1 MVIFNYFCDTRRDIV
16 HCLSSDS
23 AAGGNGVEIMGSR
36 IHTILAHH
44 SERYKYQLLIYIRF
58 LGLHL
63 IL

>member
-1 MVIFNYFCDTRRDIV
+1 MVIFSYFCGTRRDIV
-16 HCLSSDS
+16 HFLSSDS

-44 SERYKYQLLIYIRF
+44 SERYHDRLLIYIRF
-58 LGLHL
+58 LGLNL